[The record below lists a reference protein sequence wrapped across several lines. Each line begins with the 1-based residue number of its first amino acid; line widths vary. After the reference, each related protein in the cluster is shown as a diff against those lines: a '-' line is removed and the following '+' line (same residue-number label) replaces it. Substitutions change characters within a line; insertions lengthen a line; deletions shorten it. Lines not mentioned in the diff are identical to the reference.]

1 MNFSCSETIAG
12 MTDTFHIVYAREIIT
27 CGQYQLG
34 LLELLGG
41 WRKEKDRYVAGSTK
55 MWRLVTKLSWDAS
68 HMQKALITSVCWSQ
82 MCSAAFCCSVI
93 NKFESRL
100 WAFYVSEL

>member
-55 MWRLVTKLSWDAS
+55 M
-68 HMQKALITSVCWSQ
+68 
-82 MCSAAFCCSVI
+82 
-93 NKFESRL
+93 
-100 WAFYVSEL
+100 